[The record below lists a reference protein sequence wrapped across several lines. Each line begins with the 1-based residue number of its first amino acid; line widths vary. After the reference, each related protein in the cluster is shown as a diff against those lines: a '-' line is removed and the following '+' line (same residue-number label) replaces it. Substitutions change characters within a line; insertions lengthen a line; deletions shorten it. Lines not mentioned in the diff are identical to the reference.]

1 MNVYGRAAEKS
12 GVDTKGMSKKQKKK
26 LTRLSVAELKQLVNR
41 PDVVEMHDANAPD
54 PTLLVYL
61 KAYRN
66 SKLLACGART
76 WSLPWSYGGV
86 SYSISAVPVPKHW
99 AQKRKY
105 LQGKRGFEKPP
116 FMLPQFIED
125 TGISKMRSA
134 QQVPAE
140 LILSG
145 KDSWP
150 SHDHVHCASL
160 GYR

>member
-66 SKLLACGART
+66 SKLLLVVGTPALCYGLMLV
-76 WSLPWSYGGV
+76 SLTPSQPYRYR
-86 SYSISAVPVPKHW
+86 S
-99 AQKRKY
+99 
-105 LQGKRGFEKPP
+105 
-116 FMLPQFIED
+116 
-125 TGISKMRSA
+125 TGRRSA
-134 QQVPAE
+134 SICRANEV
-140 LILSG
+140 LRSLHSCFLS
-145 KDSWP
+145 S
-150 SHDHVHCASL
+150 SRIQASPRCGQL
-160 GYR
+160 NRYKQIPLRQRFVAVS